1 MKKLEI
7 IIGSYELNK
16 VIDILDESE
25 ALGYTVIADAAGRG
39 KSGKRVND
47 EITEVHR
54 RNVIICIDDYEK
66 IKIVLEKL
74 KKLKERYS
82 LKAFVS
88 DVSVE
93 L

>member
-1 MKKLEI
+1 MKRLEI

-16 VIDILDESE
+16 IIDVLEESK
-25 ALGYTVIADAAGRG
+25 ALGYTIISDAAGRG
-39 KSGKRVND
+39 RHGKRVKD
-47 EITEVHR
+47 EITEVNRH
-54 RNVIICIDDYEK
+54 NIIICIDEEEK
-66 IKIVLEKL
+66 IMSVIEKL

-88 DVSVE
+88 EVSVE

>member
-16 VIDILDESE
+16 VIDILEDNE

-39 KSGKRVND
+39 KNGKRVKD
-47 EITEVHR
+47 EITEVNR
-54 RNVIICIDDYEK
+54 RNVILCIDNEEK
-66 IKIVLEKL
+66 IKTIIEKL
-74 KKLKERYS
+74 KILKERYS

-88 DVSVE
+88 DVSME